1 MTCKC
6 EDCINSR
13 PIVSENGISYKCILS
28 SSQATKCLCGEQRF
42 YKSCVADT
50 EELIDKLNN
59 IPCQSF
65 LIDIDDETI
74 QKLLESLESEEE
86 NTLSEA
92 INKCNEQL
100 ETHPKFDFSDVKVI
114 KE

>member
-1 MTCKC
+1 MTNYERIKNMSI
-6 EDCINSR
+6 EDLACFLMKVNCDYKIVCGSR
-13 PIVSENGISYKCILS
+13 FKEW
-28 SSQATKCLCGEQRF
+28 
-42 YKSCVADT
+42 
-50 EELIDKLNN
+50 
-59 IPCQSF
+59 
-65 LIDIDDETI
+65 
-74 QKLLESLESEEE
+74 LESEEE